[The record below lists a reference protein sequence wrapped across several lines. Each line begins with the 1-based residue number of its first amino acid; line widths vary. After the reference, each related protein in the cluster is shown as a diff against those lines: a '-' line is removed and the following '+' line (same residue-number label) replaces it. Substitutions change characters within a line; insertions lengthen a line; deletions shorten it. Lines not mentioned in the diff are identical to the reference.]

1 MCIRDSQVV
10 PLGQV
15 AVEDLSGQATADT
28 VGLDENECAFGHAGN
43 LSGDYTPPR
52 KARTGPGRGQGTGWV
67 ASLLPRTNVVIHSS
81 AKTPPVM
88 SWNDVSRPCLLY
100 TSDAADD

>member
-28 VGLDENECAFGHAGN
+28 VGLDQDECAFGHAGN
-43 LSGDYTPPR
+43 LSGDSTAAPEG
-52 KARTGPGRGQGTGWV
+52 ADRTRETSGYGLGGQPL
-67 ASLLPRTNVVIHSS
+67 AEDERRDPQQRE
-81 AKTPPVM
+81 
-88 SWNDVSRPCLLY
+88 
-100 TSDAADD
+100 DAAGDELERCEKALSLIHI